1 MTQPNLSLTT
11 PIMIKVSNL
20 AKSYDG
26 VNFALAAISF
36 EADLIHRLIFIDGPN
51 GCGKTTLL
59 KILTG
64 EEYPSEGSFCL
75 KDHEQLTLI
84 YQRDGLLPEIT
95 ALENLRMIGSK
106 DTESTE
112 MAERLGLSVSV
123 LRRKA
128 KYLSGGEERRV
139 QLART
144 LVSKRHFWILDE
156 PTSHADKS
164 LRLLMSKAIV
174 ENIARGGTAIIVT
187 HDTEL
192 RKMLIEDVSGIC
204 EVLTV
209 EITSK

>member
-84 YQRDGLLPEIT
+84 ILSSVHAAIRALLP
-95 ALENLRMIGSK
+95 APPSGSRQ
-106 DTESTE
+106 
-112 MAERLGLSVSV
+112 AAAAG
-123 LRRKA
+123 
-128 KYLSGGEERRV
+128 
-139 QLART
+139 
-144 LVSKRHFWILDE
+144 
-156 PTSHADKS
+156 
-164 LRLLMSKAIV
+164 
-174 ENIARGGTAIIVT
+174 
-187 HDTEL
+187 
-192 RKMLIEDVSGIC
+192 
-204 EVLTV
+204 
-209 EITSK
+209 